1 MITLAIVLGD
11 MSCRLGSCVL
21 FEFFLSKDLLEEL
34 ASQKKKTPY
43 ARLLKPEAWH
53 MLIIRQQH
61 VQQMI

>member
-34 ASQKKKTPY
+34 ASQKKNICQAAKTPG
-43 ARLLKPEAWH
+43 LC
-53 MLIIRQQH
+53 
-61 VQQMI
+61 

>member
-34 ASQKKKTPY
+34 ASQKKKTY
-43 ARLLKPEAWH
+43 ARLLKRLAY
-53 MLIIRQQH
+53 
-61 VQQMI
+61 VNN